1 MSKRLVL
8 CCDGT
13 WNTPDQESGGH
24 PCPTNV
30 TKLALAVADTG
41 DDGKQH
47 ASSTT
52 EGSARAA
59 GNGSAAAPSVSACRA
74 T

>member
-13 WNTPDQESGGH
+13 WNTPDQQSGGR

-30 TKLALAVADTG
+30 TKLALAVADAG
-41 DDGKQH
+41 DDGR
-47 ASSTT
+47 S
-52 EGSARAA
+52 
-59 GNGSAAAPSVSACRA
+59 GSAAAPLASACRA